1 MRGKPL
7 DRGSPSHPRGESEVP
22 FKSPLRVSAC
32 LRMATWLG
40 LAAVLAGSCAG
51 GTDVTGARDNP
62 PPTFPTSPVPSPS
75 ASPSPGEDAS
85 TPRFTPD
92 PDPSPSPEPTQVSDP
107 ALPEARNW
115 RVWPE
120 IPALDTA
127 ARAIL
132 EAGLE
137 LGLDPHAFSVVGD
150 CQSMPNVFLGIYD
163 RPGRYWLPD
172 AYSSLQETIVFFHSS
187 FSRQNVTVRNGI
199 SAASVLSPLW
209 AEPGMCNSSETPLD
223 CELRRTHPA
232 VLLINLGMNWPEG
245 NVPRHTDLV
254 RQVVQTTLEQG
265 VLPVLST
272 QGDAAGEGAAINEG
286 IAQVALD
293 LDVPLWNAW
302 RAIQHLPNHGLDLHR
317 GTGYLTVDAWDARS
331 FSALRTLQA
340 IQAQLVQISPPGQ
353 EPVRATPVL
362 DSGS

>member
-1 MRGKPL
+1 
-7 DRGSPSHPRGESEVP
+7 
-22 FKSPLRVSAC
+22 
-32 LRMATWLG
+32 MATRLG

-51 GTDVTGARDNP
+51 GTDVTGARDSP
-62 PPTFPTSPVPSPS
+62 PPILLTGPVVSPS
-75 ASPSPGEDAS
+75 ASPSPEEDAS
-85 TPRFTPD
+85 TPGLTPD
-92 PDPSPSPEPTQVSDP
+92 PEPSPSPESAQVSDP
-107 ALPEARNW
+107 GLPDARDW

-172 AYSSLQETIVFFHSS
+172 AYADLQATIGFFHGS
-187 FSRQNVTVRNGI
+187 FSRQNLTVRNGI

-209 AEPGMCNSSETPLD
+209 AEPEVCNSSETSLD
-223 CELRRTHPA
+223 CELRRTRPA

-254 RQVVQTTLEQG
+254 RQVVETTIEHG

-293 LDVPLWNAW
+293 LDVPLWN
-302 RAIQHLPNHGLDLHR
+302 G
-317 GTGYLTVDAWDARS
+317 
-331 FSALRTLQA
+331 
-340 IQAQLVQISPPGQ
+340 
-353 EPVRATPVL
+353 
-362 DSGS
+362 